1 MRETVEARASGLSVS
16 PEFGLALTRGYY
28 DPYISSRGGY
38 RHGIACRDA
47 GGKCYAMSG
56 LIRGVARIHQRP
68 RDRLRADTRARARE
82 TRPTGHYHDRSSA
95 RRKLKMHHDLVL

>member
-28 DPYISSRGGY
+28 DPHTINRGGY

-56 LIRGVARIHQRP
+56 LIRGVVRIHQRP
-68 RDRLRADTRARARE
+68 RNRLRADTRARPGE
-82 TRPTGHYHDRSSA
+82 TRPTRRYHERGSA